1 MLQCWE
7 LEPEMRPTFSSIVET
22 LSLFLETMVD
32 YMDISAFTAE
42 MAQFHS
48 WTRDKSLSLA
58 CDTSKHTTV
67 FKNDTFIELE
77 TIDEKQPN

>member
-7 LEPEMRPTFSSIVET
+7 LETEMRPTFSSIVET
-22 LSLFLETMVD
+22 LSLILETMVD

-42 MAQFHS
+42 MAQFQN
-48 WTRDKSLSLA
+48 WTPDKSLSLA
-58 CDTSKHTTV
+58 WDASKRTTA

-77 TIDEKQPN
+77 KIDEKHAN